1 MSLHPLFQSG
11 NARNYNADGSA
22 RYAAHDHNR
31 RPTDWRLAHKAEREP
46 FEAAASKNSY
56 VLNPFLN
63 DARSRLGDLRIP
75 RDGDGRLATAEICR
89 RVPTFPRH
97 TRQTSIYWSYGCAA
111 MIRSL
116 DLLPAIDVL
125 PAPMQ
130 WQYPPGVGYS
140 CPSSQINPDSG
151 RPRNLPSGE
160 PLYPVFS
167 PERPDL
173 PYFQPLATHPEVAIK
188 LLSPAVL
195 ELTAQAEAAWWCENR
210 FLFVWVH
217 HDLAR
222 MARPALADFAQR
234 ILAALLEAKG

>member
-1 MSLHPLFQSG
+1 LIFHPLFKPG
-11 NARNYNADGSA
+11 NGRNSSDKSIT
-22 RYAAHDHNR
+22 RQLEHDKHPLEWR
-31 RPTDWRLAHKAEREP
+31 RTRTAERHV
-46 FEAAASKNSY
+46 FKDAVGNSY
-56 VLNPFLN
+56 VLNPFFY
-63 DARSRLGDLRIP
+63 DGRSLLGDVYILK
-75 RDGDGRLATAEICR
+75 DGDGRLATAEIGR

-97 TRQTSIYWSYGCAA
+97 TKQTTIYRSYGCAA
-111 MIRSL
+111 MIRTF

-125 PAPMQ
+125 PVPMQ

-140 CPSSQINPDSG
+140 CPSTQINPDSG

-222 MARPALADFAQR
+222 MVRPTLADFAQR

>member
-1 MSLHPLFQSG
+1 M
-11 NARNYNADGSA
+11 DGSG
-22 RYAAHDHNR
+22 RDAALEHNR
-31 RPTDWRLAHKAEREP
+31 NPPDWRLAARADRLP
-46 FEAAASKNSY
+46 FENAASKKSY

-63 DARSRLGDLRIP
+63 DARSQLDDLYILRE
-75 RDGDGRLATAEICR
+75 GDGRLATAEICR

-97 TRQTSIYWSYGCAA
+97 TRQTSIYSSYGCAA

-130 WQYPPGVGYS
+130 WQWPPGVGYTS
-140 CPSSQINPDSG
+140 PSTQIAPDSG

-173 PYFQPLATHPEVAIK
+173 PYFQPLATHPDIAIK
-188 LLSPAVL
+188 LLTPAVL
-195 ELTAQAEAAWWCENR
+195 ELTAQAEAAWWCEDR

-217 HDLAR
+217 KDLPR
-222 MARPALADFAQR
+222 RTRPLLAGFAQR
-234 ILAALLEAKG
+234 IHAALLEAK